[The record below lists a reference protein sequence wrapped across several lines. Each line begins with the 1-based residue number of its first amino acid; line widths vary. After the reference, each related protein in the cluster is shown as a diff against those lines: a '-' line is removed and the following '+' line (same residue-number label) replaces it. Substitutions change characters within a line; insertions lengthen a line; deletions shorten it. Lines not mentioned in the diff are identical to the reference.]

1 MGTKT
6 PAEITAWESTNG
18 LGAAWGSETHRAN
31 ILVTDPDG
39 LEPLR
44 PYATG
49 IRNPVGLAIHPTTSN
64 LWVSTNE
71 RDGLGDN
78 LVPDYVTRVTEGGFY
93 GWPWY
98 YMGNFQDPRLAG
110 ARPDLAG
117 KATVPDVL
125 EQAHSASLQMTFYTA
140 SNGPAAFPPQYH
152 GDAFVALHGSWN
164 RATRTGYKVV
174 RIPLNNGVPTGRYD
188 DFLTGFVT
196 TDRNVWGRPVGVAV
210 ARDGALLMTEDAN
223 GTMWRIAYARPHL
236 SASIVEDSGHNYLV
250 VTVTRSAP
258 TPGVTS
264 TVEVSSDLLTWSPA
278 EMVTITETP
287 TLLVLRENAPIQ
299 DVMARFIRLRHST
312 Q

>member
-6 PAEITAWESTNG
+6 AAEIVAWEAARG
-18 LGAAWGSETHRAN
+18 LGAAWGSESNRAN
-31 ILVTDPDG
+31 ILVTDPEG
-39 LEPLR
+39 SQALR

-125 EQAHSASLQMTFYTA
+125 EQAHSASLQMTFYP
-140 SNGPAAFPPQYH
+140 SNNGLAAFPPQYH

-174 RIPLNNGVPTGRYD
+174 RIPLNNGIPTGRYD
-188 DFLTGFVT
+188 DFVTGFVT

-223 GTMWRIAYARPHL
+223 GTIWRIAYARPYL
-236 SASIVEDSGHNYLV
+236 SASIVEDNGQKYLV
-250 VTVTRSAP
+250 VTVTRSTPAP
-258 TPGVTS
+258 DY
-264 TVEVSSDLLTWSPA
+264 TVEVSSDLLTWASPA
-278 EMVTITETP
+278 EMVTLSETP
-287 TLLVLRENAPIQ
+287 TQLVLRDNAPIQ
-299 DVMARFIRLRHST
+299 GVTARFVRLRVST